1 MLAAVAPAVLDLLPC
16 APPPATGHA
25 WAAKQPYGTRSWRR
39 RLGTLV
45 CATPPPSDEDA
56 FEVTVARPLGIQLQ
70 EEADVGVVVSAVLE
84 GSNAF
89 KMGIA
94 VGDVVLATS
103 ATMGYAPR
111 FKIINLRLRPAMR

>member
-1 MLAAVAPAVLDLLPC
+1 MLAAVAPAVLGLLPC

-25 WAAKQPYGTRSWRR
+25 WVARPPQRTRSWRR
-39 RLGTLV
+39 RLGALV
-45 CATPPPSDEDA
+45 CATAPPSDEDA

-70 EEADVGVVVSAVLE
+70 EESEVGVVVSAVSE

-89 KMGIA
+89 NAGIA

-103 ATMGYAPR
+103 ATMGCAP
-111 FKIINLRLRPAMR
+111 KIQK